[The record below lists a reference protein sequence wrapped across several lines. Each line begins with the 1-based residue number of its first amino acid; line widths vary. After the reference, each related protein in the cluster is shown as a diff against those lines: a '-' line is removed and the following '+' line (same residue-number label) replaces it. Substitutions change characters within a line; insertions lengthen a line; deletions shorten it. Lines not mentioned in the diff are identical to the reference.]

1 MPICWWIFPNI
12 SRYLETRSRFSILLT
27 TFVIALETLGMC
39 LWSPFVLARPTPEN
53 KLIQLGYCRKS
64 FHKLQFTYHK
74 LFTKSFFL
82 KKLFLDVKCA
92 ESRDKLNYR
101 VHQYLPFS
109 MVLAVTNSRHV
120 LNIKCMATIRS
131 TYRSTV

>member
-1 MPICWWIFPNI
+1 MPICWWILPNI

-64 FHKLQFTYHK
+64 FHKLKFTYHK

-92 ESRDKLNYR
+92 ESRDELNYR
-101 VHQYLPFS
+101 VDQYLPFFDG
-109 MVLAVTNSRHV
+109 TNC
-120 LNIKCMATIRS
+120 NEFS
-131 TYRSTV
+131 TRTEYEMDCYHTHYI